1 MSLPACQQR
10 VLDTIE
16 NVLQKR
22 EPRLASMF
30 AMFTRLTR
38 GEGLPRTERLEA
50 TPWWVWRRRWRPRRA
65 GGSPR
70 ARRSPG
76 WPAAA
81 PSMLI
86 IPALILLTVSAVFLV
101 MTSLSATC
109 APAASR
115 PGVAASHSHPASCPQ
130 AEGPRFFGHNP

>member
-16 NVLQKR
+16 NALQKR

-38 GEGLPRTERLEA
+38 GEGLPRTERLEV
-50 TPWWVWRRRWRPRRA
+50 TPWWAWHRRWRPGRG

-70 ARRSPG
+70 ARRSHG
-76 WPAAA
+76 WSAAM
-81 PSMLI
+81 PSVLI
-86 IPALILLTVSAVFLV
+86 IPALILLTVSAVFLG
-101 MTSLSATC
+101 MSSASATC
-109 APAASR
+109 VRAISR
-115 PGVAASHSHPASCPQ
+115 PGVVTSQSHPTSCPRG
-130 AEGPRFFGHNP
+130 GPRFFGHGR

>member
-16 NVLQKR
+16 NALQRR

-50 TPWWVWRRRWRPRRA
+50 TPWWAWHRHRRA
-65 GGSPR
+65 GRAGRSPR
-70 ARRSPG
+70 ARRSHG
-76 WPAAA
+76 GPAAA
-81 PSMLI
+81 LAVLI
-86 IPALILLTVSAVFLV
+86 IPALIVLTISVFLG
-101 MTSLSATC
+101 MSSSPATC
-109 APAASR
+109 APAMSPHGLVTSGYLR
-115 PGVAASHSHPASCPQ
+115 SCPS
-130 AEGPRFFGHNP
+130 AEKSQFLGRGR